1 MKDKKYTQLQ
11 RIKTLEKVVSTMW
24 NVVKNQGEIIK
35 EMKNDDNSETK

>member
-24 NVVKNQGEIIK
+24 NITQKQGEILK
-35 EMKNDDNSETK
+35 ELIDNNKDAE

>member
-24 NVVKNQGEIIK
+24 NIVKQQGKVLK
-35 EMKNDDNSETK
+35 ELNDNNKNKD